1 MSDSNFES
9 MSSNKPYLVRAYYEW
24 LSDNDLTPYIAV
36 DVNVYGVLVPM
47 NYVVDGQIVLN
58 VALSAV
64 GSINLSGDTIEFS
77 ARFAGKI
84 EHITV
89 PYGAISAIY
98 AKENGVGTS
107 LPVEHP
113 ETSDIDEESY
123 NSPASKKP
131 QLSSV
136 KSESTSSS
144 SVDSSDEEEGS
155 DNIKKL
161 KPKSKPS
168 LKVIK

>member
-36 DVNVYGVLVPM
+36 DVNVFGVLVPM

-64 GSINLSGDTIEFS
+64 GSINLAGDTIEFS
-77 ARFAGKI
+77 ARFAGKV

-89 PYGAISAIY
+89 PYAAISAIY

-107 LPVEHP
+107 LPIEHLEEP
-113 ETSDIDEESY
+113 LIDEES
-123 NSPASKKP
+123 NDSSATKKP

-136 KSESTSSS
+136 KSESVSNA
-144 SVDSSDEEEGS
+144 SVDAGDEEEAS
-155 DNIKKL
+155 DNVKKL

>member
-1 MSDSNFES
+1 MSDSSFES
-9 MSSNKPYLVRAYYEW
+9 MTSNKPYLVRAYYEW

-36 DVNVYGVLVPM
+36 DVNIVGVLVPM

-64 GSINLSGDTIEFS
+64 GTIDLSGDSIQLS
-77 ARFAGKI
+77 ARFAGKV

-89 PYGAISAIY
+89 PYAAISAIY

-107 LPVEHP
+107 LPIEHVD
-113 ETSDIDEESY
+113 ESLLDDEFNSSTS
-123 NSPASKKP
+123 NKKP

-136 KSESTSSS
+136 KSGASTSKK
-144 SVDSSDEEEGS
+144 VDSTDEKA
-155 DNIKKL
+155 DTDKVKTL
-161 KPKSKPS
+161 KPKTKPS
-168 LKVIK
+168 LKIIK